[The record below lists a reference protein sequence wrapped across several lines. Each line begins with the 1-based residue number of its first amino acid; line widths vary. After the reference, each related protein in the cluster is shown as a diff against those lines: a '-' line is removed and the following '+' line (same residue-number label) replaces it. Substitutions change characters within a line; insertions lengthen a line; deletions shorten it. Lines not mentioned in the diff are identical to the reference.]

1 MIFVEDKFEFQ
12 SFLIEYRKHTNLI
25 YVRLSDEEK
34 HVMNNR
40 ISFIYVKS
48 KKNEWVINVNNGDG
62 LGIKIEALE
71 QLLDTQYP
79 QLIFNYKAISQ
90 IFPFTKGFDIDLAK
104 FIEYGYH
111 DIELGDNQ
119 LNQFYKSKFKGEP
132 YLNDS
137 IPMIKQLEL
146 IQQYVSK
153 FSFNMIVN
161 KNSIKYI
168 DDVTKAFSYI
178 ESNGLKVDGDYV
190 LNYNPVHLTKDNYVY
205 TQYNLMTS
213 TLRPSNRYGG
223 VNYAA
228 LKKDTGERKA
238 FISRFDGGELISC
251 DYEAYHPRLLMDII
265 YQMKLNSNA
274 DVKEMQWIKDFYGS
288 GLDFYTWIGNQIGFD
303 DRNEVKTLIFQN
315 LYGGIRSELLD
326 IQYFKEIQ
334 HLTDLLSE
342 TIVKNKA
349 IFTHSYHIQFGI
361 ERLEPI
367 TPAKVLNYYIQA
379 YETERNIKKILKI
392 KDKLEG
398 KQTKL
403 ILYTYDAFVFDV
415 YPTEKQYLYSD
426 IIPILKGGHGRYQVK
441 TTTGKNY
448 DEL

>member
-1 MIFVEDKFEFQ
+1 M
-12 SFLIEYRKHTNLI
+12 
-25 YVRLSDEEK
+25 
-34 HVMNNR
+34 
-40 ISFIYVKS
+40 VK
-48 KKNEWVINVNNGDG
+48 
-62 LGIKIEALE
+62 
-71 QLLDTQYP
+71 
-79 QLIFNYKAISQ
+79 Q
-90 IFPFTKGFDIDLAK
+90 I
-104 FIEYGYH
+104 
-111 DIELGDNQ
+111 
-119 LNQFYKSKFKGEP
+119 
-132 YLNDS
+132 
-137 IPMIKQLEL
+137 EL

-153 FSFNMIVN
+153 FSTNID
-161 KNSIKYI
+161 KNAIRYI
-168 DDVTKAFSYI
+168 NDATAAFSYI
-178 ESNGLKVDGDYV
+178 ESSGLKIDGDYV
-190 LNYNPVHLTKDNYVY
+190 LNYNPVHLTKDNYLY

-238 FISRFDGGELISC
+238 FISRFEGGELISM
-251 DYEAYHPRLLMDII
+251 DFEAYHPRLLMDII
-265 YQMKLNSNA
+265 YQMKLNSTAN
-274 DVKEMQWIKDFYGS
+274 VKEMQWMKDFYGS
-288 GLDFYTWIGNQIGFD
+288 GLDFYTWIGNQMGID

-315 LYGGIRSELLD
+315 LYGGIRSELLG

-334 HLTDLLSE
+334 HLTNLLSE

-379 YETERNIKKILKI
+379 YETERNIRKILKI
-392 KDKLEG
+392 KEKLEG
-398 KQTKL
+398 KHTKL

-415 YPTEKQYLYSD
+415 HPTEKQYLYTD
-426 IIPILKGGHGRYQVK
+426 IIPILKGGYGRYEVK

>member
-25 YVRLSDEEK
+25 YVRLSDDEK

-48 KKNEWVINVNNGDG
+48 KTNEWVINVNNGDG
-62 LGIKIEALE
+62 LGIKVEALQ
-71 QLLDTQYP
+71 QLLDTPHP

-90 IFPFTKGFDIDLAK
+90 ILNFTKGFDVDLAK

-137 IPMIKQLEL
+137 IPMVKQIEL

-153 FSFNMIVN
+153 FSLNVN

-178 ESNGLKVDGDYV
+178 ESSGLKVDGDYV

-238 FISRFDGGELISC
+238 FISRFDDGELISC
-251 DYEAYHPRLLMDII
+251 DFEAYHPRLLMDII
-265 YQMKLNSNA
+265 YQMKLNSTAN
-274 DVKEMQWIKDFYGS
+274 VKEMQWMKDFYGS
-288 GLDFYTWIGNQIGFD
+288 GLDFYTWIGNQIGID

-315 LYGGIRSELLD
+315 LYGGIRSELLG

-379 YETERNIKKILKI
+379 YETERNIRKILKI
-392 KDKLEG
+392 KEKLEG
-398 KQTKL
+398 KHTKL

-415 YPTEKQYLYSD
+415 HPTEKQYLYTD
-426 IIPILKGGHGRYQVK
+426 IIPILKGGYGRYEVK

>member
-1 MIFVEDKFEFQ
+1 MTFVENKFEFEN
-12 SFLIEYRKHTNLI
+12 FLLEYRKHTNLI

-48 KKNEWVINVNNGDG
+48 KKDEWVINVNNGDG
-62 LGIKIEALE
+62 LGIKVEALQ
-71 QLLDTQYP
+71 QLLNTQHP

-90 IFPFTKGFDIDLAK
+90 ILNFTKGYDADLAR

-111 DIELGDNQ
+111 GIELDNNQ
-119 LNQFYKSKFKGEP
+119 LNQFYKSKFKSEP

-137 IPMIKQLEL
+137 IPMVKQLEL
-146 IQQYVSK
+146 IKQYVSK
-153 FSFNMIVN
+153 FSINID
-161 KNSIKYI
+161 KNSIKYV
-168 DDVTKAFSYI
+168 DDVTTAFGYI
-178 ESNGLKVDGDYV
+178 ESSGLKVDGDYV

-238 FISRFDGGELISC
+238 FVSRFDDGELISC
-251 DYEAYHPRLLMDII
+251 DFEAYHPRLLMDII

-288 GLDFYTWIGNQIGFD
+288 GLDFYTWIGNQIGID
-303 DRNEVKTLIFQN
+303 DRSEVKLLIFQN
-315 LYGGIRSELLD
+315 LYGGIRNELLG

-342 TIVKNKA
+342 TIIKNKA

-392 KDKLEG
+392 KEKLEG

-415 YPTEKQYLYSD
+415 YPPEKQYLYTD

>member
-1 MIFVEDKFEFQ
+1 MIFVEDKFEFE
-12 SFLIEYRKHTNLI
+12 SFLIEYRKDTNLI

-62 LGIKIEALE
+62 LGIKIEALG
-71 QLLDTQYP
+71 QLLNTTHP

-90 IFPFTKGFDIDLAK
+90 ILPFTKGFDVDLAR

-111 DIELGDNQ
+111 DIELGDNG
-119 LNQFYKSKFKGEP
+119 LNQFYKSKFKNEA

-137 IPMIKQLEL
+137 IPIVKQIEL

-153 FSFNMIVN
+153 FSLSVN

-168 DDVTKAFSYI
+168 NDATNAFSYI
-178 ESNGLKVDGDYV
+178 ESSGLKVDGDYV

-251 DYEAYHPRLLMDII
+251 DFEAYHPRLLMDII
-265 YQMKLNSNA
+265 YQMKLNSSVN
-274 DVKEMQWIKDFYGS
+274 VKDMQWIKDFYGS
-288 GLDFYTWIGNQIGFD
+288 GLDFYTCIGNQIGID

-334 HLTDLLSE
+334 HLTDLLSD
-342 TIVKNKA
+342 TIIKNKA

-415 YPTEKQYLYSD
+415 HPAENQYLYNE
-426 IIPILKGGHGRYQVK
+426 IIPILKGGYGRYNVK

>member
-1 MIFVEDKFEFQ
+1 MIFVEDKFDFQ
-12 SFLIEYRKHTNLI
+12 SFLLEYRKNSNLI

-48 KKNEWVINVNNGDG
+48 KTNEWVINVNNGDG
-62 LGIKIEALE
+62 LGIKVEALQ
-71 QLLDTQYP
+71 QLLDTQHP

-90 IFPFTKGFDIDLAK
+90 ILNFTKGLDIDLAR

-111 DIELGDNQ
+111 DIELGDNG
-119 LNQFYKSKFKGEP
+119 LNQFYKSKFKSEP

-137 IPMIKQLEL
+137 IPMVKQIEL

-153 FSFNMIVN
+153 FSLNID
-161 KNSIKYI
+161 KNTIRYI

-178 ESNGLKVDGDYV
+178 ESSGLKVDGDYV

-251 DYEAYHPRLLMDII
+251 DFEAYHPRLLMDII
-265 YQMKLNSNA
+265 YQMKLNSTAN
-274 DVKEMQWIKDFYGS
+274 VKEMQWMKDFYGS
-288 GLDFYTWIGNQIGFD
+288 GVDFYTWIGNQMGID

-315 LYGGIRSELLD
+315 LYGGIRSELLG

-334 HLTDLLSE
+334 HLTNLLSE

-349 IFTHSYHIQFGI
+349 IFTHSYHIQFDI

-379 YETERNIKKILKI
+379 YETERNIRKILKI
-392 KDKLEG
+392 KEKLEG
-398 KQTKL
+398 KHTKL

-415 YPTEKQYLYSD
+415 HPTEKQYLYSD
-426 IIPILKGGHGRYQVK
+426 IIPLLRGGFGRYEVK

>member
-1 MIFVEDKFEFQ
+1 MTFVEDKFEFQ
-12 SFLIEYRKHTNLI
+12 SFLIEYRKYTNLI

-62 LGIKIEALE
+62 LGIKVEALS
-71 QLLDTQYP
+71 QLLDTIHP

-90 IFPFTKGFDIDLAK
+90 ILNFTKGFDVDLAK

-111 DIELGDNQ
+111 DIELGDNG

-137 IPMIKQLEL
+137 IPMVKQIEL

-153 FSFNMIVN
+153 FSLNVN
-161 KNSIKYI
+161 KNAINYI

-178 ESNGLKVDGDYV
+178 ESSGLKIDGDYV
-190 LNYNPVHLTKDNYVY
+190 LTYNPVHLTKDNMVY

-265 YQMKLNSNA
+265 YQMKLNSTAN
-274 DVKEMQWIKDFYGS
+274 VKEMQWMKDFYGS
-288 GLDFYTWIGNQIGFD
+288 GLDFYTWIGNQIGID

-342 TIVKNKA
+342 TMVKNKA

-379 YETERNIKKILKI
+379 YETERNIRKILKI
-392 KDKLEG
+392 KEKLEG
-398 KQTKL
+398 KHTKL

-415 YPTEKQYLYSD
+415 HPTEKQYLYTD
-426 IIPILKGGHGRYQVK
+426 IIPILKGGYGRYQVK

>member
-12 SFLIEYRKHTNLI
+12 SFLLEYRKNSNLI

-48 KKNEWVINVNNGDG
+48 KSNEWVINVNNGDG
-62 LGIKIEALE
+62 LGIKVEALE
-71 QLLDTQYP
+71 QLLDTPNTQF
-79 QLIFNYKAISQ
+79 IFNYKAVSQ
-90 IFPFTKGFDIDLAK
+90 LLPFTKGLDIDLAR

-137 IPMIKQLEL
+137 IPMVKQIEL

-153 FSFNMIVN
+153 FSLNVN

-178 ESNGLKVDGDYV
+178 ESSGLKVDPDYV
-190 LNYNPVHLTKDNYVY
+190 LNYNPVHLTKDNMVY

-238 FISRFDGGELISC
+238 FISRFEGGELISC
-251 DYEAYHPRLLMDII
+251 DFEAYHPRLLMDII
-265 YQMKLNSNA
+265 YQMKLNSTAN
-274 DVKEMQWIKDFYGS
+274 VKEMQWMKDFYGS
-288 GLDFYTWIGNQIGFD
+288 GLDFYTWIGNQIGID

-342 TIVKNKA
+342 TMVKNKA

-379 YETERNIKKILKI
+379 YETERNIRKILKI
-392 KDKLEG
+392 KEKLEG
-398 KQTKL
+398 KHTKL

-415 YPTEKQYLYSD
+415 HPTEKQYLYSD
-426 IIPILKGGHGRYQVK
+426 IIPLLRGGFGRYEVK

>member
-12 SFLIEYRKHTNLI
+12 SFLLEYRKNSNFI

-48 KKNEWVINVNNGDG
+48 KTNEWIINVNNGDG
-62 LGIKIEALE
+62 LGIKVEALE
-71 QLLDTQYP
+71 QLLDTHNTQF
-79 QLIFNYKAISQ
+79 IFNYKAVLQ
-90 IFPFTKGFDIDLAK
+90 ILPFTKGLDIDLAR

-119 LNQFYKSKFKGEP
+119 LNQFYKSKFKSEP

-137 IPMIKQLEL
+137 IPMVKQIEL

-153 FSFNMIVN
+153 FSINID
-161 KNSIKYI
+161 KNTIQYI

-178 ESNGLKVDGDYV
+178 ESSGLKIDGDYV
-190 LNYNPVHLTKDNYVY
+190 LTYNPVHLTKDNMVY

-238 FISRFDGGELISC
+238 FISRFDDGELISC
-251 DYEAYHPRLLMDII
+251 DFEAYHPRLLMDII
-265 YQMKLNSNA
+265 YQMKLNSTAN
-274 DVKEMQWIKDFYGS
+274 VKEMQWMKDFYGS
-288 GLDFYTWIGNQIGFD
+288 GLDFYTWIGNQIGID
-303 DRNEVKTLIFQN
+303 DRNAVKTLIFQN
-315 LYGGIRSELLD
+315 LYGGIRSELLG

-379 YETERNIKKILKI
+379 YETERNIRKILKI
-392 KDKLEG
+392 KEKLEG
-398 KQTKL
+398 KHTKL

-415 YPTEKQYLYSD
+415 HPTEKQYLYSD
-426 IIPILKGGHGRYQVK
+426 IIPLLRGGFGRYEVK

>member
-25 YVRLSDEEK
+25 YVRLSDDEK

-48 KKNEWVINVNNGDG
+48 KTNEWVINVNNGDG
-62 LGIKIEALE
+62 LGIKVEALQ
-71 QLLDTQYP
+71 QLLDTIHP

-90 IFPFTKGFDIDLAK
+90 ILNFTKGFDVDLAK

-137 IPMIKQLEL
+137 IPMVKQIEL

-153 FSFNMIVN
+153 FSLNVN

-178 ESNGLKVDGDYV
+178 ESSGLKVDGDYV

-251 DYEAYHPRLLMDII
+251 DFEAYHPRLLMDII
-265 YQMKLNSNA
+265 YQMKLNSTAN
-274 DVKEMQWIKDFYGS
+274 VKEMQWMKDFYGS
-288 GLDFYTWIGNQIGFD
+288 GLDFYTWIGNQIGID

-315 LYGGIRSELLD
+315 LSLI
-326 IQYFKEIQ
+326 
-334 HLTDLLSE
+334 
-342 TIVKNKA
+342 
-349 IFTHSYHIQFGI
+349 HI
-361 ERLEPI
+361 
-367 TPAKVLNYYIQA
+367 
-379 YETERNIKKILKI
+379 
-392 KDKLEG
+392 
-398 KQTKL
+398 
-403 ILYTYDAFVFDV
+403 
-415 YPTEKQYLYSD
+415 
-426 IIPILKGGHGRYQVK
+426 
-441 TTTGKNY
+441 
-448 DEL
+448 

>member
-1 MIFVEDKFEFQ
+1 MV
-12 SFLIEYRKHTNLI
+12 
-25 YVRLSDEEK
+25 
-34 HVMNNR
+34 
-40 ISFIYVKS
+40 
-48 KKNEWVINVNNGDG
+48 
-62 LGIKIEALE
+62 
-71 QLLDTQYP
+71 
-79 QLIFNYKAISQ
+79 
-90 IFPFTKGFDIDLAK
+90 
-104 FIEYGYH
+104 
-111 DIELGDNQ
+111 
-119 LNQFYKSKFKGEP
+119 
-132 YLNDS
+132 
-137 IPMIKQLEL
+137 KQLEL

-153 FSFNMIVN
+153 FSLNVN
-161 KNSIKYI
+161 KNSINYI
-168 DDVTKAFSYI
+168 DDVTTAFSYI
-178 ESNGLKVDGDYV
+178 ESSGLKIDPDYV
-190 LNYNPVHLTKDNYVY
+190 LTYNPVHLTKDNMVY

-288 GLDFYTWIGNQIGFD
+288 GLDFYTWIGNQIGID
-303 DRNEVKTLIFQN
+303 DRNEVKLLIFQN

-334 HLTDLLSE
+334 HLTNLLSE

-392 KDKLEG
+392 KEKLEG

-415 YPTEKQYLYSD
+415 YPSEKQYLYTD

>member
-1 MIFVEDKFEFQ
+1 M
-12 SFLIEYRKHTNLI
+12 
-25 YVRLSDEEK
+25 
-34 HVMNNR
+34 
-40 ISFIYVKS
+40 VK
-48 KKNEWVINVNNGDG
+48 
-62 LGIKIEALE
+62 
-71 QLLDTQYP
+71 
-79 QLIFNYKAISQ
+79 Q
-90 IFPFTKGFDIDLAK
+90 I
-104 FIEYGYH
+104 
-111 DIELGDNQ
+111 
-119 LNQFYKSKFKGEP
+119 
-132 YLNDS
+132 
-137 IPMIKQLEL
+137 EL

-153 FSFNMIVN
+153 FSLNVN

-168 DDVTKAFSYI
+168 DDVTNAFSYI
-178 ESNGLKVDGDYV
+178 ESSGLKVDGDYV

-238 FISRFDGGELISC
+238 FISRFEGGELISM
-251 DYEAYHPRLLMDII
+251 DFEAYHPRLLMDII
-265 YQMKLNSNA
+265 YQMKLNSTAN
-274 DVKEMQWIKDFYGS
+274 VKEMQWMKDFYGS
-288 GLDFYTWIGNQIGFD
+288 GLDFYTWIGNQMGID

-315 LYGGIRSELLD
+315 LYGGIRSELLG

-334 HLTDLLSE
+334 HLTNLLSE

-379 YETERNIKKILKI
+379 YETERNIRKILKI
-392 KDKLEG
+392 KEKLEG
-398 KQTKL
+398 KHTKL

-415 YPTEKQYLYSD
+415 HPTEKQYLYTD
-426 IIPILKGGHGRYQVK
+426 ITPILKGGYGRYEVK

>member
-25 YVRLSDEEK
+25 YIRLSDDEK

-48 KKNEWVINVNNGDG
+48 KNNEWVINVNNGDG
-62 LGIKIEALE
+62 LGIKVEALH
-71 QLLDTQYP
+71 QLLDTPNTQF
-79 QLIFNYKAISQ
+79 IFNYKAVSQ
-90 IFPFTKGFDIDLAK
+90 ILPFTKGLDVDLAR
-104 FIEYGYH
+104 FIEYGSH

-119 LNQFYKSKFKGEP
+119 LNQFYKSKFKNEP
-132 YLNDS
+132 FLNDS
-137 IPMIKQLEL
+137 IPLVKQIEL

-153 FSFNMIVN
+153 FSVRLHA
-161 KNSIKYI
+161 NSIKYI
-168 DDVTKAFSYI
+168 DDVTTAFGYI
-178 ESNGLKVDGDYV
+178 ESSGLKIDPNYV
-190 LNYNPVHLTKDNYVY
+190 LNVNPVHLTKDNYVY

-238 FISRFDGGELISC
+238 FISRFDGGELVSI
-251 DYEAYHPRLLMDII
+251 DFEAYHPRLLLDII
-265 YQMKLNSNA
+265 CKMKLYSKTNTTDMSW
-274 DVKEMQWIKDFYGS
+274 VHEFYGS
-288 GLDFYTWIGNQIGFD
+288 GLDFYTWIGKQMGID
-303 DRNEVKTLIFQN
+303 DRSEVKTLIFQN
-315 LYGGIRSELLD
+315 LYGGIRSELLH
-326 IQYFKEIQ
+326 IPYFKEIQ

-349 IFTHSYHIQFGI
+349 IFTHLYHIQFGI

-392 KDKLEG
+392 KEKLEG
-398 KQTKL
+398 KRTKL

-415 YPTEKQYLYSD
+415 YPQEKQYLYTD
-426 IIPILKGGHGRYQVK
+426 IIPLLKGGHGRYEVK

>member
-1 MIFVEDKFEFQ
+1 MTFVEDKFEFQ

-25 YVRLSDEEK
+25 YIRLSDEEK

-48 KKNEWVINVNNGDG
+48 KKYEWVINVNNGDG
-62 LGIKIEALE
+62 LGIKVEALG
-71 QLLDTQYP
+71 QLLNTIHP

-90 IFPFTKGFDIDLAK
+90 ILNFTKGFDVDLAK

-111 DIELGDNQ
+111 DIELGDNG

-132 YLNDS
+132 FLNDS
-137 IPMIKQLEL
+137 IPMVKQIEL

-153 FSFNMIVN
+153 FSLNVN

-168 DDVTKAFSYI
+168 DDVTKAFGYI
-178 ESNGLKVDGDYV
+178 ESSGLKIDPDYV
-190 LNYNPVHLTKDNYVY
+190 LNYNPVHLTKDNMVY

-288 GLDFYTWIGNQIGFD
+288 GLDFYTWIGNQIGID
-303 DRNEVKTLIFQN
+303 DRNEVKLLIFQN

-334 HLTDLLSE
+334 HLTNLLSE

-392 KDKLEG
+392 KEKLEG

-415 YPTEKQYLYSD
+415 YPSEKQYLYTD

>member
-1 MIFVEDKFEFQ
+1 MIFVEDKFEFE

-25 YVRLSDEEK
+25 YVRLSDEKK
-34 HVMNNR
+34 HVMHNR

-62 LGIKIEALE
+62 LGIKVEALE
-71 QLLDTQYP
+71 QLLDTP
-79 QLIFNYKAISQ
+79 NTQLIFNYKAISQ
-90 IFPFTKGFDIDLAK
+90 ILPFTKGLDVDLAR

-111 DIELGDNQ
+111 DIELGDNG
-119 LNQFYKSKFKGEP
+119 LNQFYKSKFKNEP

-137 IPMIKQLEL
+137 IPIIKQIEI

-153 FSFNMIVN
+153 FSITPN

-168 DDVTKAFSYI
+168 DDATKAFSYI
-178 ESNGLKVDGDYV
+178 ESSGLKIDEDYV
-190 LNYNPVHLTKDNYVY
+190 LTYNPVHLTEDNYVY

-238 FISRFDGGELISC
+238 FISRFEGGELISM
-251 DYEAYHPRLLMDII
+251 DFESYHPRLLMDII
-265 YQMKLNSNA
+265 YQTKLNSKI
-274 DVKEMQWIKDFYGS
+274 DVKEMKWIADFYGS
-288 GLDFYTWIGNQIGFD
+288 GLDFYTWIGKQMGID
-303 DRNEVKTLIFQN
+303 DRSEIKTLIFQN
-315 LYGGIRSELLD
+315 LYGGIRSELLH
-326 IQYFKEIQ
+326 IPYFKEIQ

-349 IFTHSYHIQFGI
+349 IFTHLYHIQFGI

-392 KDKLEG
+392 KEKLEG
-398 KQTKL
+398 KHTKL

-415 YPTEKQYLYSD
+415 YPSEKQYLYNE
-426 IIPILKGGHGRYQVK
+426 IIPILRGGHGRYEVK
-441 TTTGKNY
+441 TTVGKNY

>member
-1 MIFVEDKFEFQ
+1 MIFVEDKFQFQ

-25 YVRLSDEEK
+25 YVRLSDDEK

-48 KKNEWVINVNNGDG
+48 KTNEWVINVNNGDG
-62 LGIKIEALE
+62 LGIKVEALH
-71 QLLDTQYP
+71 QLLDTPHP

-90 IFPFTKGFDIDLAK
+90 ILNFTKGFDVDLAK

-137 IPMIKQLEL
+137 IPMVKQIEL

-153 FSFNMIVN
+153 FSLNVN

-178 ESNGLKVDGDYV
+178 ESSGLKVDADYV

-238 FISRFDGGELISC
+238 FISRFNDGELISC
-251 DYEAYHPRLLMDII
+251 DFEAYHPRLLMDII
-265 YQMKLNSNA
+265 YQMKLNSTAN
-274 DVKEMQWIKDFYGS
+274 VKEMQWMKDFYGS
-288 GLDFYTWIGNQIGFD
+288 GLDFYTWIGNQIGID

-315 LYGGIRSELLD
+315 LYGGIRSELLG
-326 IQYFKEIQ
+326 IQYFREIQ

-349 IFTHSYHIQFGI
+349 IFTHSYHIQFSI

-379 YETERNIKKILKI
+379 YETERNIRKILKI
-392 KDKLEG
+392 KEKLEG
-398 KQTKL
+398 KHTKL

-415 YPTEKQYLYSD
+415 HPTEKQYLYTD
-426 IIPILKGGHGRYQVK
+426 IIPILKGGYGRYEVK